1 MRLRSLYDNLLIKN
15 KVLVLVLLITLLSAS
30 SGFVAF
36 HTAATAYETKLYEEA
51 AEVLNLASTTVDN
64 ELKKI
69 EDLSFSIMT
78 DNTIQEH
85 LRKVKAQEPGYELY
99 QRRADLLDRLVVL
112 AQEQPYIASIRLI
125 DATGVELIAGY
136 IPRQKEEA
144 SELTAHAGLAAGG
157 NRWLPGAPGDD
168 LLTSVRLI
176 RNKENLQLDHLGL
189 LVIYVNMRTLVD
201 RFLDLSDNRLY
212 YVFKDGE
219 LLHAIEGGAVLD
231 DAEQRFAGMKG
242 YEIFEFD
249 GRKRFTAYYRSRDGE
264 FLHVNMIDFDR
275 IARKTAAIRSGM
287 IVFYAAM
294 SVLFLVIASRAARGI
309 TRPLERLIEKMKQ
322 VPKGGFELPVSA
334 EDRHLSRDE
343 TGEIHRHFRI
353 MIEKINELISEN
365 YEKQLLIRETEYR
378 ALQAQINP
386 HFLYNT
392 LDTVAWMARI
402 NKQRDISL
410 LVESLGRL
418 LRAIIGKREALVKLS
433 DELEITSHYVTIQRF
448 RFGDRLEFLLT
459 CDDALQHALI
469 PKLTIQPLVENAVVH
484 ALEETDSVCAI
495 EVDISETASG
505 MEIRVT
511 DDGPGIDEEVVAAVK
526 AGTMK
531 PKGSGIGLANIE
543 ERLKLL
549 FGDNA
554 DLIVQRRPE
563 GGTAVTIRM
572 PVRRKEEN
580 DV

>member
-15 KVLVLVLLITLLSAS
+15 KVLFLVLLITLLSAAF
-30 SGFVAF
+30 GFAAF
-36 HTAATAYETKLYEEA
+36 HTAANAYETKLYEEA
-51 AEVLNLASTTVDN
+51 AEVLHLASTTIDN

-85 LRKVKAQEPGYELY
+85 LRRVKAQEPGYELY

-112 AQEQPYIASIRLI
+112 AQDQPYIASIRLV

-136 IPRQKEEA
+136 IPRQKEDA
-144 SELTAHAGLAAGG
+144 GELTRHAELAEGG

-212 YVFKDGE
+212 SVFKDGE
-219 LLHAIEGGAVLD
+219 LLHATGDGGVP
-231 DAEQRFAGMKG
+231 AEAEERFSGSKG
-242 YEIFEFD
+242 YAIFDFD
-249 GRKRFTAYYRSRDGE
+249 GRKRFATWYRSRDGE

-275 IARKTAAIRSGM
+275 IARKTASIRSGM
-287 IVFYAAM
+287 VAFYVVMGA
-294 SVLFLVIASRAARGI
+294 LFLLIASRAARGI
-309 TRPLERLIEKMKQ
+309 TRPLERLIEKMKL
-322 VPKGGFELPVSA
+322 VPKSGFVLPVTE
-334 EDRHLSRDE
+334 EDRQLSRDE

-402 NKQRDISL
+402 NKQRDISQ

-418 LRAIIGKREALVKLS
+418 LRAIIGKRETLVRLS
-433 DELEITSHYVTIQRF
+433 DELEILSHYVTIQRF
-448 RFGDRLEFLLT
+448 RFGDRLEFLLA
-459 CDDALQHALI
+459 CDETLRDALI

-484 ALEETDSVCAI
+484 ALEATDGVCTI
-495 EVDISETASG
+495 EVDIGPAESG
-505 MEIRVT
+505 MEIRVC
-511 DDGPGIDEEVVAAVK
+511 DDGPGIDEEVAAAVK

-543 ERLKLL
+543 ERLRLL
-549 FGDNA
+549 FGENA
-554 DLIVQRRPE
+554 DLVVQRRPE

-572 PVRRKEEN
+572 PVRRKEET

>member
-15 KVLVLVLLITLLSAS
+15 KVLVLVLLITLLSAA

-36 HTAATAYETKLYEEA
+36 HTAANAYETKLYEEA
-51 AEVLNLASTTVDN
+51 AEVLHLASTTVDN

-99 QRRADLLDRLVVL
+99 QRRADLLERLVVL
-112 AQEQPYIASIRLI
+112 AQEQPYIASIRLV

-136 IPRQKEEA
+136 IPREKEDA
-144 SELTAHAGLAAGG
+144 AELTRQAGLAAGG

-176 RNKENLQLDHLGL
+176 RNKEDLQLDHLGL

-212 YVFKDGE
+212 FVLKDGE
-219 LLHAIEGGAVLD
+219 LLHATSGGAVLP
-231 DAEQRFAGMKG
+231 DAERRFAGLKG
-242 YEIFEFD
+242 HEIFEFE
-249 GRKRFTAYYRSRDGE
+249 GGKRFTAYYRSRDGE
-264 FLHVNMIDFDR
+264 FLHVNMLDFEL
-275 IARKTAAIRSGM
+275 IARKTATIRSGM

-294 SVLFLVIASRAARGI
+294 SALFLLIASRAARGI

-322 VPKGGFELPVSA
+322 VPKSGFELPVSA

-402 NKQRDISL
+402 NKQREISL

-418 LRAIIGKREALVKLS
+418 LRAIIGKREALVRLS
-433 DELEITSHYVTIQRF
+433 DELEITSHYVTIQKF
-448 RFGDRLEFLLT
+448 RFGDRLEFVLT
-459 CDDALQHALI
+459 CDDALRDALI
-469 PKLTIQPLVENAVVH
+469 PKLIIQPLVENAVVH
-484 ALEETDSVCAI
+484 ALEETDGVCVI
-495 EVDISETASG
+495 EVDIAETESG
-505 MEIRVT
+505 MEIRVA
-511 DDGPGIDEEVVAAVK
+511 DDGPGIGEDVVAAVK
-526 AGTMK
+526 AGTLK

-543 ERLKLL
+543 ERLRLL
-549 FGDNA
+549 FGENA
-554 DLIVQRRPE
+554 ELAVRRRPE
-563 GGTAVTIRM
+563 GGTAVTVRM
-572 PVRRKEEN
+572 PVRREEGT